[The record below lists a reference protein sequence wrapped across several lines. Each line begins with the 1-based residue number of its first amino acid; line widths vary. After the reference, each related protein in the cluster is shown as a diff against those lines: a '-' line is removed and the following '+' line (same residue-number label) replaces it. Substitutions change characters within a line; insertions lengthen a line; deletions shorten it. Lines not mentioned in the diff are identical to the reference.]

1 MHQVPVASGR
11 FPEEPSEA
19 KIWGSGR
26 SGRIARALSRNAWT
40 GAVAVGFTLAQLLLV
55 VPGMGLG
62 WDETVYVSQVSTQA
76 PASFFSA
83 PRARGITYLVAPV
96 TQLTDSLPVLRCYLA
111 VVTGGALF
119 LGLRIWRSLLPGP
132 VVALAGALFASLWIT
147 LFYGPQ
153 VMPNL
158 AVALASLIATGCFL
172 RAVDAGGAGGGT
184 AGAARA
190 PVPALIG
197 MGCGVAV
204 AALMRPSDAAWL
216 VLPLVVAA
224 LSVRAWRRPAV
235 LLVLFAGA
243 AAGAGQ
249 WVVEA
254 YAAYGGLL
262 TRLHR
267 SSEIQG
273 GMGWHLAFGYQLRA
287 LEGRSLCRPCDMPW
301 RSPAAALWWFALPVL
316 VLGGV
321 LAAVRT
327 RLRAVVL
334 LPALTGLSLAVQ
346 YLVMID
352 YAAPRFLLPTY
363 ALLFLPVA
371 LCLIRLITGVRT
383 ALRAPAATA
392 VVLVLLVHVASQY
405 VILHGIADRSRA
417 TRDSIGLVA
426 AELSRRGVRPPC
438 TVTGLE
444 AVRIGF
450 RAGCASRQI
459 GGHDSSL
466 SSADLLKL
474 AEHRPVALLLEGG
487 RPAPAYTRGWR
498 PGPARRLPGLREFR
512 MYVSPP
518 HSPPPGGE
526 QRTTR
531 P

>member
-1 MHQVPVASGR
+1 MQQVPVASGR
-11 FPEEPSEA
+11 FPEEPRDA
-19 KIWGSGR
+19 KIWGGGR
-26 SGRIARALSRNAWT
+26 SGRLARALSRNAWT
-40 GAVAVGFTLAQLLLV
+40 GAVAVAFTLVQLVLV

-83 PRARGITYLVAPV
+83 PRARGITYLIAPV
-96 TQLTDSLPVLRCYLA
+96 TQLTDSVTVLRCYLA

-158 AVALASLIATGCFL
+158 AVALSSLIATGCFL
-172 RAVDAGGAGGGT
+172 LAVRAGHAEA
-184 AGAARA
+184 AARA
-190 PVPALIG
+190 RVPALAG
-197 MGCGVAV
+197 LGCAVAV

-216 VLPLVVAA
+216 VLPLLVAA
-224 LSVRAWRRPAV
+224 LAVRAWRSPV
-235 LLVLFAGA
+235 LVLVLVAGA
-243 AAGAGQ
+243 VAGAGQ

-254 YAAYGGLL
+254 YAAYGGLI

-301 RSPAAALWWFALPVL
+301 RRPSAALWWFALPVL
-316 VLGGV
+316 VVGGV

-334 LPALTGLSLAVQ
+334 LPALTGLSLAVP
-346 YLVMID
+346 YLLMID

-363 ALLFLPVA
+363 VLLFLPVA
-371 LCLIRLITGVRT
+371 LGLIRLVTAVRP
-383 ALRAPAATA
+383 ALRAPVVTGVAL
-392 VVLVLLVHVASQY
+392 VLVVHVVSQY
-405 VILHGIADRSRA
+405 ATLHGIVDRSRA
-417 TRDSIGLVA
+417 TRDSIGSVA
-426 AELSRRGVRPPC
+426 AELNRQGVRPPC

-444 AVRIGF
+444 AVRIAF

-466 SSADLLKL
+466 SAADLLRL
-474 AEHRPVALLLEGG
+474 AEHRPVALLLEQG
-487 RPAPAYTRGWR
+487 RPVPGYTRGWR
-498 PGPARRLPGLREFR
+498 AEPVRRLPGLRAFR
-512 MYVSPP
+512 MYLS
-518 HSPPPGGE
+518 PPGGG
-526 QRTTR
+526 
-531 P
+531 

>member
-11 FPEEPSEA
+11 FPEEPRDA
-19 KIWGSGR
+19 KIWGGGR
-26 SGRIARALSRNAWT
+26 SGRLARALSRNAWT
-40 GAVAVGFTLAQLLLV
+40 GAVAVAFTLVQLLLV

-62 WDETVYVSQVSTQA
+62 WDETVYVSQVSTEA

-83 PRARGITYLVAPV
+83 PRARGITYLIAPV
-96 TQLTDSLPVLRCYLA
+96 TQLTDSVTALRCYLA
-111 VVTGGALF
+111 VLTGGALF

-158 AVALASLIATGCFL
+158 AVALSSLIATGCFL
-172 RAVDAGGAGGGT
+172 RAVRAGHADAPGVRTT
-184 AGAARA
+184 AAAARA
-190 PVPALIG
+190 PVPALVG
-197 MGCGVAV
+197 LGCAVAV
-204 AALMRPSDAAWL
+204 AALMRPSDAVWL
-216 VLPLVVAA
+216 VLPLLVAA
-224 LSVRAWRRPAV
+224 LAVRAWRSPLVVLV
-235 LLVLFAGA
+235 LLAGA
-243 AAGAGQ
+243 VAGAGQ

-254 YAAYGGLL
+254 YAAYGGLI

-301 RSPAAALWWFALPVL
+301 RRPSAALWWFALPVL

-334 LPALTGLSLAVQ
+334 LPALTGLSLAVP
-346 YLVMID
+346 YLLMID

-371 LCLIRLITGVRT
+371 LGLIRLVAAVRP
-383 ALRAPAATA
+383 ALRAQAATVVA
-392 VVLVLLVHVASQY
+392 LVLVVHVGSQY
-405 VILHGIADRSRA
+405 ATLHGIVDRSRA
-417 TRDSIGLVA
+417 TRDSIGFVA
-426 AELSRRGVRPPC
+426 AELNRQGVRPPC

-444 AVRIGF
+444 AVRIAF

-466 SSADLLKL
+466 SSTDLLRL
-474 AEHRPVALLLEGG
+474 AEHRPVALLLEQG
-487 RPAPAYTRGWR
+487 RPVPAYTRGWR
-498 PGPARRLPGLREFR
+498 PEPARHLPGLREFR

-518 HSPPPGGE
+518 PGG
-526 QRTTR
+526 
-531 P
+531 